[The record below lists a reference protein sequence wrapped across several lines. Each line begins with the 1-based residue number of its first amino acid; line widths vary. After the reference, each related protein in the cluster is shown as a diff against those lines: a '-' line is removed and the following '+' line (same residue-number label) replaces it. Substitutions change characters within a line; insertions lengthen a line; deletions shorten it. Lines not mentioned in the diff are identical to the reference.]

1 LREKEET
8 KVKNEQAF
16 ETLLAGLAAALNE
29 SLARHS
35 AAASKGDLKAL
46 DAETELQRQ
55 LLSARKKLEALRKAW
70 PLPVGQQRATERP
83 AAPRP
88 KAKRAPRTKK
98 LERGQKTPQAAYV
111 LPILQALDEMGGR
124 GAAPDVVDRVGQIMA
139 DDLNEHDRSTVKSG
153 DIRWRT
159 TAHWARHEMKEQ
171 GLLAADSRRGT
182 WEITEEGRVYLRDQS
197 K

>member
-1 LREKEET
+1 M
-8 KVKNEQAF
+8 KNEQAF

-29 SLARHS
+29 SLERHS

-46 DAETELQRQ
+46 EAETELQRQ
-55 LLSARKKLEALRKAW
+55 LVEARKKLQALQKAW
-70 PLPVGQQRATERP
+70 PLPIGKRPAAGKP

-88 KAKRAPRTKK
+88 KAKRAPRAQK
-98 LERGQKTPQAAYV
+98 LKRGQKPPQDAYV

-124 GAAPDVVDRVGQIMA
+124 GAVPDVLDRVGQIMA
-139 DDLNEHDRSTVKSG
+139 DDFNEHDRSTVKSG

-171 GLLAADSRRGT
+171 GLLAAGSRRGI
-182 WEITEEGRVYLRDQS
+182 WEITEEGRVYLRDLS